1 MNMNRKIMSVILV
14 VAMLVTMAFS
24 FSWCQQKKWPE
35 KPITIVVSSTAGGGT
50 DLGNRVLG
58 AAMEKELGQ
67 KINVINIPAG
77 GGGAAAHQ
85 VFSAPHDGYNLLGFF
100 EGIFS
105 FAVMNAHN
113 STTKDWEYFLLGGT
127 PGVMSVR
134 ADSPYNS
141 VEDVIMAMKD
151 KPGQIKLANS
161 SVGCIWDIKAA
172 LLKNAAGIDYKYMP
186 YQGSNPSI
194 LACLS
199 GEVDVIITGLGEQAE
214 FLAAKKLKPL
224 AMIEL
229 EDMDV
234 PGYTKVPSITKAVPK
249 MKDVLP
255 LNQTI
260 GFAVPADAPKEVI
273 ATLDAAF
280 KKAVQSEEV
289 KKYAKDK
296 YLVIAGSSGVEMKE
310 IAKNMEATLSW
321 ILYDNG
327 VAPKSPEEFKIARP
341 VKK

>member
-1 MNMNRKIMSVILV
+1 MKRRVLSAIL
-14 VAMLVTMAFS
+14 AAALLVTVAFGLGG
-24 FSWCQQKKWPE
+24 CQTKKWPE
-35 KPITIVVSSTAGGGT
+35 KPITIVVASAAGGGT
-50 DLGNRVLG
+50 DLGNRAM
-58 AAMEKELGQ
+58 AAVMEKELGQ
-67 KINVINIPAG
+67 KVNVINVPAG
-77 GGGAAAHQ
+77 GGGAAANQ
-85 VFSAPHDGYNLLGFF
+85 VWSAPHDGYTLIGFF
-100 EGIFS
+100 EGIFN

-113 STTKDWEYFLLGGT
+113 STVKDWEYFLLGGT
-127 PGVMSVR
+127 PGILSVR

-141 VEDVIMAMKD
+141 VEDVIKAMKD

-172 LLKNAAGIDYKYMP
+172 LLRKAAGIEYKFMP

-199 GEVDVIITGLGEQAE
+199 GEVDVIITGVGEQAE

-234 PGYTKVPSITKAVPK
+234 PGYAKVPSITKAVPA

-260 GFAVPADAPKEVI
+260 GFAAPSDVPKEVI
-273 ATLDAAF
+273 TALDAAF
-280 KKAVQSEEV
+280 KKAIASEEV

-296 YLVIAGSSGVEMKE
+296 YLVIAGKSGAEMKE
-310 IAKNMEATLSW
+310 IAKNMESTTSW
-321 ILYDNG
+321 ILFDNK
-327 VAPKSPEEFKIARP
+327 VAPKSPEEFKIPRP
-341 VKK
+341 AKK